1 MKEILLF
8 VMKGCPHCARALKLQ
23 EELLAEH
30 PQWQEIP
37 LRVVDERQEKALAD
51 AYDYYYFD
59 ETGTPRFLASCANEV
74 LEADFNSD
82 GVAELLWFSHGYMA
96 IYCFQLDGAVYEVD
110 LNRLIQEARP
120 QWEEIMAPATGIELA
135 SDPLLPFSYVEGGV
149 PHTGTITFLPDAI
162 RVDLS

>member
-51 AYDYYYFD
+51 AYDYYYVPCYYVGD
-59 ETGTPRFLASCANEV
+59 EKLHEGRAGREDIERVFQTALA
-74 LEADFNSD
+74 
-82 GVAELLWFSHGYMA
+82 
-96 IYCFQLDGAVYEVD
+96 GA
-110 LNRLIQEARP
+110 
-120 QWEEIMAPATGIELA
+120 
-135 SDPLLPFSYVEGGV
+135 GV
-149 PHTGTITFLPDAI
+149 P
-162 RVDLS
+162 